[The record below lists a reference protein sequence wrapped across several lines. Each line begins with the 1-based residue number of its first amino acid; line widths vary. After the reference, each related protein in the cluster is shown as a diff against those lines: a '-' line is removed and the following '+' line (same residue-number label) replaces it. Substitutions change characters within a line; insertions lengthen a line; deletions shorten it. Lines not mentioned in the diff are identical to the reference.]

1 LDQALSLSL
10 RHIFRPALLAL
21 SAACLSLTPAAA
33 EPVET
38 ALIGPGL
45 VAIAGLGDVSGVL
58 SRADVELYKEI
69 FALQEDGHWQEAKQR
84 VARLEDTRL
93 IGHVLAQRYLHPTKY
108 RSSFKELRAWLADY
122 ADLPQ
127 ARRIYRLA
135 VRRMPG
141 GVRAPKNAI
150 VYGLPKIAGISTKF
164 DPETPKR
171 SRSQRRQ
178 VAKIKSE
185 ISRRVGNGWPTGALQ
200 LLDAPTSRHIL
211 TSSEVVA
218 SLSLVV
224 RGYYRA
230 AEDGK
235 ALAAAALAPAGYS
248 DAEPLV
254 HWWAGLAAWRSG
266 DYKLAQTHFTT
277 LAASRT
283 ASRWNIAAGA
293 YWAARAYLVD
303 RQPTEVN
310 RWLAI
315 GAGHPYTF
323 YGLLSRRALAL
334 DLDYDWTL
342 PALDGGAIGSLTATQ
357 QGARAIALLQVGRFK
372 NAEAELRG
380 LAGARPDQI
389 PVITAL
395 ASRTSMPA
403 LSYKLARRVARDDIS
418 LAAMYPLPHWQPEG
432 GFSVDRALVF
442 GFIRQESSFNE
453 RAKSPAGARGLMQL
467 MPATASFIGRQ
478 RSLRGSHKHLLL
490 EPEFNITLG
499 QSYVNYLLA
508 EDNNVRG
515 DLFKLTI
522 AYNAGPGNLSK
533 WLRNV
538 EYNDDPLLFIESIP
552 ALETRLFVERVLA
565 NFWIY
570 QHRLGQETPALD
582 AVVAG
587 QWPSYAGQ
595 DGQEPAAPLSIAY

>member
-1 LDQALSLSL
+1 MSLSL
-10 RHIFRPALLAL
+10 RHITRPALLAL
-21 SAACLSLTPAAA
+21 SAAWLSLSAATAA

-38 ALIGPGL
+38 ALVGPGSL
-45 VAIAGLGDVSGVL
+45 AIAGMGSVSAVL
-58 SRADVELYKEI
+58 SPADVALYKEI
-69 FALQEDGHWQEAKQR
+69 FVLQEEGRWQEAKQR
-84 VARLEDTRL
+84 VSRLNDSRL

-108 RSSFKELRAWLADY
+108 RSAFKELRAWLADY
-122 ADLPQ
+122 ADHPQ

-135 VRRMPG
+135 VRRMPSG
-141 GVRAPKNAI
+141 ARPPKNAI
-150 VYGLPKIAGISTKF
+150 VYALPRIAGNSPA
-164 DPETPKR
+164 DPDAPKR

-178 VAKIKSE
+178 VAKVKSE

-200 LLDAPTSRHIL
+200 ILDAPSSRHIL
-211 TSSEVVA
+211 TSSEVVDA
-218 SLSLVV
+218 LSKVV

-230 AEDGK
+230 QVDHK
-235 ALAAAALAPAGYS
+235 ALAAATNVPAGYS

-283 ASRWNIAAGA
+283 ASGWNIAAGA

-334 DLDYDWTL
+334 DLDYDWSL
-342 PALDGGAIGSLTATQ
+342 PALDPSAIGRLTGTE
-357 QGARAIALLQVGRFK
+357 QGARAIALLQVGQFQ
-372 NAEAELRG
+372 NAEAELTG
-380 LAGARPDQI
+380 LAGARHDQI
-389 PVITAL
+389 PAITAL
-395 ASRTSMPA
+395 ASRTNMPA
-403 LSYKLARRVARDDIS
+403 LSYKLARRVTADDIS
-418 LAAMYPLPHWQPEG
+418 PAAMFPLPHWQPDG
-432 GFSVDRALVF
+432 GFNIDRALVY

-453 RAKSPAGARGLMQL
+453 RAKSPVGARGLMQL

-490 EPEFNITLG
+490 EPEFNMALG
-499 QSYVNYLLA
+499 QRYVTYLLN
-508 EDNNVRG
+508 EDGNVSG
-515 DLFKLTI
+515 DLFKLTV
-522 AYNAGPGNLSK
+522 AYNAGPGNLSN

-552 ALETRLFVERVLA
+552 SRETRIFIERVLS

-570 QHRLGQETPALD
+570 RHRLGQETPALD

-587 QWPSYAGQ
+587 QWPGYAGQ
-595 DGQEPAAPLSIAY
+595 DGQGLTTPLSIAY

>member
-1 LDQALSLSL
+1 MS
-10 RHIFRPALLAL
+10 P
-21 SAACLSLTPAAA
+21 
-33 EPVET
+33 
-38 ALIGPGL
+38 
-45 VAIAGLGDVSGVL
+45 
-58 SRADVELYKEI
+58 LYKEI
-69 FALQEDGHWQEAKQR
+69 FVLQEEGRWQEAKQR
-84 VARLEDTRL
+84 VSRLNDSRL

-108 RSSFKELRAWLADY
+108 RSAFKELRAWLADY
-122 ADLPQ
+122 ADHPQ

-135 VRRMPG
+135 VRRMPSG
-141 GVRAPKNAI
+141 ARPPKNAI
-150 VYGLPKIAGISTKF
+150 VYALPRIAGNSPA
-164 DPETPKR
+164 DPDAPKR

-178 VAKIKSE
+178 VAKVKSE

-200 LLDAPTSRHIL
+200 ILDAPSSRHIL
-211 TSSEVVA
+211 TSSEVVDA
-218 SLSLVV
+218 LSKVV

-230 AEDGK
+230 QVDHK
-235 ALAAAALAPAGYS
+235 ALAAATNVPAGYS

-283 ASRWNIAAGA
+283 ASGWNIAAGA

-334 DLDYDWTL
+334 DLDYDWSL
-342 PALDGGAIGSLTATQ
+342 PALDPSAIGRLTGTE
-357 QGARAIALLQVGRFK
+357 QGARAIALLQVGQFQ
-372 NAEAELRG
+372 NAEAELTG
-380 LAGARPDQI
+380 LAGARHDQI
-389 PVITAL
+389 PAITAL
-395 ASRTSMPA
+395 ASRTNMPA
-403 LSYKLARRVARDDIS
+403 LSYKLARRVTADDIS
-418 LAAMYPLPHWQPEG
+418 PAAMFPLPHWQPDG
-432 GFSVDRALVF
+432 GFNIDRALVY

-453 RAKSPAGARGLMQL
+453 RAKSPVGARGLMQL

-490 EPEFNITLG
+490 EPEFNMALG
-499 QSYVNYLLA
+499 QRYVTYLLN
-508 EDNNVRG
+508 EDGNVSG
-515 DLFKLTI
+515 DLFKLTV
-522 AYNAGPGNLSK
+522 AYNAGPGNLSN

-552 ALETRLFVERVLA
+552 SRETRIFIERVLS

-570 QHRLGQETPALD
+570 RHRLGQETPALD

-587 QWPSYAGQ
+587 QWPGYAGQ
-595 DGQEPAAPLSIAY
+595 DGQGLTTPLSIAY

>member
-1 LDQALSLSL
+1 MSLSL
-10 RHIFRPALLAL
+10 RHIVRPALLAL
-21 SAACLSLTPAAA
+21 TATYLSLAPAAA

-38 ALIGPGL
+38 ALVGPGP
-45 VAIAGLGDVSGVL
+45 VAITGLGEVSGVL
-58 SRADVELYKEI
+58 SRADVALYKEI

-84 VARLEDTRL
+84 VARLDDTRL

-127 ARRIYRLA
+127 ARQIYRLA

-141 GVRAPKNAI
+141 GAHAPKNPI
-150 VYGLPKIAGISTKF
+150 VYGLPNPTVGSSTKTTTE
-164 DPETPKR
+164 PPKR
-171 SRSQRRQ
+171 SRNQRRQ

-185 ISRRVGNGWPTGALQ
+185 IKQRVGNGWPTGALQ
-200 LLDAPTSRHIL
+200 ILDAPTTRNIL
-211 TSSEVVA
+211 TSSEVVV
-218 SLSLVV
+218 SLTKVV

-230 AEDGK
+230 AEDDK
-235 ALAAAALAPAGYS
+235 ALAAAARSPAGFS
-248 DAEPLV
+248 EAEPLV
-254 HWWAGLAAWRSG
+254 HWWAGLAAWRTG

-277 LAASRT
+277 LATSRT
-283 ASRWNIAAGA
+283 ASGWNIAAGA
-293 YWAARAYLVD
+293 YWAARAFLVD

-342 PALDGGAIGSLTATQ
+342 PALDRGAIGRLTATE
-357 QGARAIALLQVGRFK
+357 QGARAVALLQVGQFL
-372 NAEAELRG
+372 NAEAEFKG

-389 PVITAL
+389 PLITAL

-403 LSYKLARRVARDDIS
+403 LSYKLARRVAADDIS
-418 LAAMYPLPHWQPEG
+418 PAAMFPLPHWQPEG
-432 GFSVDRALVF
+432 GFSVDRALVY
-442 GFIRQESSFNE
+442 GFIRQESSFNQ

-478 RSLRGSHKHLLL
+478 RSLRNTNKRLLL
-490 EPEFNITLG
+490 EPEFNISLG
-499 QSYVNYLLA
+499 QSYVNYLLN

-522 AYNAGPGNLSK
+522 AYNAGPGNLSN

-538 EYNDDPLLFIESIP
+538 DYNDDPLLFIESIP
-552 ALETRLFVERVLA
+552 ARETRIFIERVLT

-570 QHRLGQETPALD
+570 RHRLGQETPALD

-587 QWPSYAGQ
+587 QWPGYAGQ
-595 DGQEPAAPLSIAY
+595 DGQGPTAPLSIAY